1 MIAPPSLVGQIAR
14 TLTARARSLAGSLG
28 QILRLGLVLPLSLS
42 AVLWTGGLL
51 AGPGPALATGPD
63 GAALFEAHCAGCHIH
78 GGNIIRRGRTLKLK
92 ALEQQGITSPAA
104 IATIA
109 NQGIG
114 QMGGYGQV
122 LGTGGAEQVGLY
134 VWQQALAGWAPLPSP
149 AAQPEAR
156 GPASQNDRID
166 PG

>member
-1 MIAPPSLVGQIAR
+1 MPLDLFSQIAK
-14 TLTARARSLAGSLG
+14 TLSAKARSFAGSLG
-28 QILRLGLVLPLSLS
+28 QILRLGLVLNLSLS
-42 AVLWTGGLL
+42 ALLWTGGLL
-51 AGPGPALATGPD
+51 AGADPALATGPD

-134 VWQQALAGWAPLPSP
+134 VWQQVLAGWAPLPSP
-149 AAQPEAR
+149 ASQPENSV
-156 GPASQNDRID
+156 PAS
-166 PG
+166 

>member
-1 MIAPPSLVGQIAR
+1 MPLDLFSQIAR
-14 TLTARARSLAGSLG
+14 TLAARARSFAGSLG
-28 QILRLGLVLPLSLS
+28 QILRLGLVLNLSLS
-42 AVLWTGGLL
+42 ALLWTAGLL
-51 AGPGPALATGPD
+51 AGPVPALATGPD

-92 ALEQQGITSPAA
+92 ALEKQGITSPAA

-122 LGTGGAEQVGLY
+122 LGSGGAEQVGLY
-134 VWQQALAGWAPLPSP
+134 VWEQALAGWASQPAKAAAPKPSL
-149 AAQPEAR
+149 
-156 GPASQNDRID
+156 PASPMALINQ
-166 PG
+166 G

>member
-1 MIAPPSLVGQIAR
+1 MPLDLFSQIAK
-14 TLTARARSLAGSLG
+14 TLSAKARSFAGSLG
-28 QILRLGLVLPLSLS
+28 QILRLGLVLNLSLS
-42 AVLWTGGLL
+42 ALLWTGGLL
-51 AGPGPALATGPD
+51 AGPVPALATGPD

-114 QMGGYGQV
+114 
-122 LGTGGAEQVGLY
+122 
-134 VWQQALAGWAPLPSP
+134 
-149 AAQPEAR
+149 
-156 GPASQNDRID
+156 
-166 PG
+166 

>member
-1 MIAPPSLVGQIAR
+1 MPLDLFSQIAK
-14 TLTARARSLAGSLG
+14 TLSARARSFAGSLG
-28 QILRLGLVLPLSLS
+28 QILRLGLVLNLSLS
-42 AVLWTGGLL
+42 ALLWTGGLL
-51 AGPGPALATGPD
+51 AGPVPALATGLD

-92 ALEQQGITSPAA
+92 ALEKQGITSPAA

-149 AAQPEAR
+149 ALQPKNSV
-156 GPASQNDRID
+156 PAS
-166 PG
+166 

>member
-1 MIAPPSLVGQIAR
+1 MPLDLFSQIAK
-14 TLTARARSLAGSLG
+14 TLSAKARSFAGSLG
-28 QILRLGLVLPLSLS
+28 QILRLGLVLNLSLS
-42 AVLWTGGLL
+42 ALLWTGGLL
-51 AGPGPALATGPD
+51 AGPVPALATGSD

-149 AAQPEAR
+149 ALQPKNSV
-156 GPASQNDRID
+156 PAS
-166 PG
+166 

>member
-1 MIAPPSLVGQIAR
+1 VGAWTQSLGE
-14 TLTARARSLAGSLG
+14 SLA
-28 QILRLGLVLPLSLS
+28 QILRLGWVLNLTLSG
-42 AVLWTGGLL
+42 VLLASGLL
-51 AGPGPALATGPD
+51 GAPGPARAAGAD
-63 GAALFEAHCAGCHIH
+63 GAALFEAHCVGCHLH

-149 AAQPEAR
+149 ALQPENSV
-156 GPASQNDRID
+156 PAS
-166 PG
+166 

>member
-1 MIAPPSLVGQIAR
+1 MPLDLFSQIAK
-14 TLTARARSLAGSLG
+14 TLSAKARSFAGSLG
-28 QILRLGLVLPLSLS
+28 QILRLGLVLNLSLS
-42 AVLWTGGLL
+42 ALLWTAGLL
-51 AGPGPALATGPD
+51 AGPVPALATGPD

-149 AAQPEAR
+149 ALQPKNSV
-156 GPASQNDRID
+156 PAS
-166 PG
+166 

>member
-1 MIAPPSLVGQIAR
+1 LIVPLDLFSQIAK
-14 TLTARARSLAGSLG
+14 TLSAKARSFAGSLG
-28 QILRLGLVLPLSLS
+28 QILRLGLVLNLSLS
-42 AVLWTGGLL
+42 ALLWTGGLL
-51 AGPGPALATGPD
+51 AGADPALATGPD

-149 AAQPEAR
+149 ALQPKNSV
-156 GPASQNDRID
+156 PAS
-166 PG
+166 

>member
-1 MIAPPSLVGQIAR
+1 VPLDLFSQIAR
-14 TLTARARSLAGSLG
+14 TLSARARSFAGSLG
-28 QILRLGLVLPLSLS
+28 QILRLGLVLNLSLS
-42 AVLWTGGLL
+42 ALLWTGGLL
-51 AGPGPALATGPD
+51 AGAVPALATGPD

-149 AAQPEAR
+149 APQPENSV
-156 GPASQNDRID
+156 PAS
-166 PG
+166 

>member
-1 MIAPPSLVGQIAR
+1 MPLDLFSQIAR
-14 TLTARARSLAGSLG
+14 TLAARARSFAGSLG
-28 QILRLGLVLPLSLS
+28 QILRLGLVLNLSLS
-42 AVLWTGGLL
+42 ALLWTGGLL
-51 AGPGPALATGPD
+51 AGADPALATGPD

-149 AAQPEAR
+149 ALQPKNSV
-156 GPASQNDRID
+156 PAS
-166 PG
+166 